1 MAACHRACV
10 NPSDGKPQRAA
21 TGVVG
26 LDDILGGGL
35 PVHRLYLVRGNPG
48 VGKTTLS
55 LQFLLEGLRA
65 GERVL
70 YITLSETEA
79 EIRQVAAS
87 HGWSLDGMNLFE
99 LSSAEQTLRLADEN
113 TLYAAEDVDLK
124 ETVRVLLERVQAV
137 EPQRVVFDSLSEV
150 RLLAQS
156 PARYRRQLL
165 SLKQFFAERRCTV
178 LLLDDH
184 AAGEADLQ
192 VESLAHGVLSLEQVP
207 ATYGADRRRVRIVKL
222 RGSPFRGG
230 FHDFCLRT
238 GGLQVYPRL
247 AAAEHRSDLPAQP
260 IGSNITELDAM
271 LGGGIDRST
280 CTLLM
285 GPAGTGKSALAAQ
298 FALAANQRGES
309 ASVFLFE
316 ERLAT
321 WRHRC
326 QQLGMDVDAQVA
338 NGRLQIQQ
346 VDPAEL
352 APDEFSHLV
361 RSSVESDGSRLVVID
376 SITGYFNAMV
386 DARQLSLQLR
396 DLLAFLGERQ
406 VASVITMAQTGL
418 IGSAMI
424 SPVDISYLADTVVLF
439 RYYESVGRVKKA
451 ISVLKKRAGAHEDSI
466 RDLSFDAGGICV
478 GPPLSNMH
486 GVLSGMPRPFASSLE
501 RSHDDA

>member
-1 MAACHRACV
+1 MHGTVHVV
-10 NPSDGKPQRAA
+10 NETAGKLQRAA
-21 TGVVG
+21 TGIVG

-48 VGKTTLS
+48 VGKTTLA

-70 YITLSETEA
+70 YITLSETES

-87 HGWSLDGMNLFE
+87 HGWSLDGVNLFE
-99 LSSAEQTLRLADEN
+99 LSSAEQTLRLDDEN

-124 ETVRVLLERVQAV
+124 ETVRVLLERVQSV

-156 PARYRRQLL
+156 PVRYRRQLL

-184 AAGEADLQ
+184 AGGEDLQ
-192 VESLAHGVLSLEQVP
+192 VESLAHGVLSLEQTP
-207 ATYGADRRRVRIVKL
+207 ATYGADRRRLRVIKL
-222 RGSPFRGG
+222 RGSPFRSG

-238 GGLQVYPRL
+238 GGLQVFPRL
-247 AAAEHRSDLPAQP
+247 TAAEHRTDLMSQP
-260 IGSNITELDAM
+260 ISSGIRELDAM

-285 GPAGTGKSALAAQ
+285 GPAGVGKSALATQ
-298 FALAANQRGES
+298 FGLAANRRGEP

-316 ERLAT
+316 ERIGT
-321 WRHRC
+321 WRQRC
-326 QQLGMDVDAQVA
+326 RQLGMDVDTQLEKGLLKVH
-338 NGRLQIQQ
+338 QI
-346 VDPAEL
+346 DPAEL

-361 RSSVESDGSRLVVID
+361 RTAIEAGGSRVVIID
-376 SITGYFNAMV
+376 SITGYLNAMV
-386 DARQLSLQLR
+386 DARHLSLQLHE
-396 DLLAFLGERQ
+396 LLAFLNERE
-406 VASVITMAQTGL
+406 VASVITMAQAGL
-418 IGSAMI
+418 IGTAMV

-439 RYYESVGRVKKA
+439 RYYESLGRVRKA

-466 RDLSFDAGGICV
+466 RDLGFGAEGIRV

-486 GVLSGMPRPFASSLE
+486 GVLSGVPRPFSPALE
-501 RSHDDA
+501 QGERDA